1 MGERRAVTTTG
12 VVGGRWRASV
22 TDWGAVEPW
31 DGSTA
36 IDWFVA
42 ADDRWH
48 TPQHETSTRQIHVS
62 GTPVVETRVR
72 IPGGDVV
79 HRVYSV
85 ADAGGM
91 TIIEV
96 VNDSSLPIAVAFT
109 GGRLLTR
116 RPPTLVPPQGIDL
129 PADAVMHPIGHRA
142 SVMVARAHGA
152 AAAAG
157 SGATLPESV
166 PSADQVVHG
175 WLTQTQRASRLQL
188 PDAAL
193 VEAVTA
199 ARCALLL
206 DGPGQSADSGD
217 QGDQGDQGDPASFL
231 LGVAE
236 LVRMGAAASIWV
248 PEVAAQLER
257 LARGGTQIG
266 TGQIGAGG
274 ITPGAIEAAARVLHA
289 AGEDR
294 AVADLRKMRLP
305 APSAPADQMP
315 ADPALVPSWVEHRLV
330 VSDEFAAQ
338 LMPGSFPPAWL
349 GVDFE
354 AHGIPI
360 GLVSTLSFAIRWHG
374 ERPAVLWEVDG
385 PPMPLSYGAW
395 HTGQLAGE
403 ALWPAV
409 TSNTPSTP
417 SPDTSF
423 S

>member
-1 MGERRAVTTTG
+1 MTTTG
-12 VVGGRWRASV
+12 VVGARWRASV
-22 TDWGAVEPW
+22 SEWGAVEPW

-48 TPQHETSTRQIHVS
+48 TPQHETSTRQSRIG
-62 GTPVVETRVR
+62 GTPVVETKVR
-72 IPGGDVV
+72 IPGGDAVQ
-79 HRVYSV
+79 RIYSV
-85 ADAGGM
+85 ADGGGM

-96 VNDSSLPIAVAFT
+96 TNESSLSIAVAFT

-142 SVMVARAHGA
+142 SVTVARAHGA
-152 AAAAG
+152 AA
-157 SGATLPESV
+157 TLPESL
-166 PSADQVVHG
+166 PSADQVTHG

-199 ARCALLL
+199 ARCELLL
-206 DGPGQSADSGD
+206 NGPVDPEPAAAQPVDRE
-217 QGDQGDQGDPASFL
+217 QIDPATFI

-236 LVRMGAAASIWV
+236 RVRLGDAASIWV
-248 PEVAAQLER
+248 PDIADQLER
-257 LARGGTQIG
+257 LARRGAQIG
-266 TGQIGAGG
+266 NGG

-289 AGEDR
+289 AGEHR
-294 AVADLRKMRLP
+294 AVADLRKMKLP
-305 APSAPADQMP
+305 MPSQRVEQMP
-315 ADPALVPSWVEHRLV
+315 VEPALVPSWVERQLV

-338 LMPGSFPPAWL
+338 LMPHSFPAAWL

-354 AHGIPI
+354 AHGLPI
-360 GLVSTLSFAIRWHG
+360 GLASTLSFAIRWHG
-374 ERPAVLWEVDG
+374 DRPAVLWEVDG
-385 PPMPLSYGAW
+385 PPMPLASGAW
-395 HTGQLAGE
+395 STGQLSGE
-403 ALWPAV
+403 ALWPPV
-409 TSNTPSTP
+409 TMVSEPPSTT
-417 SPDTSF
+417 DTSF